1 MAYIKVERSR
11 IFVTAGSFWRSE
23 PAAALRGFAKGA
35 RPSSSAAAF
44 KASKL
49 FFGMYTSPRSSSVS
63 TPGAMAPRA
72 SSRVR
77 RLYLA
82 QLPHERVEGR
92 VRNGGRVQGVI
103 LVAVVLDLAPERL
116 GPRRRILSFEQI
128 ALLRHDSSLSA

>member
-63 TPGAMAPRA
+63 TPGAMAARA
-72 SSRVR
+72 SSRRRKGTSRTVR
-77 RLYLA
+77 MFTVTSS
-82 QLPHERVEGR
+82 PVVPSPRVAAR
-92 VRNGGRVQGVI
+92 TST
-103 LVAVVLDLAPERL
+103 P
-116 GPRRRILSFEQI
+116 
-128 ALLRHDSSLSA
+128 SS